1 MSFGSIPSEFC
12 FHLNN
17 FDVVPRGSGEA
28 VSVSVKGH
36 PQTLPNLICA
46 HFQSQRQYG
55 KSDW

>member
-55 KSDW
+55 K